1 LLTSCEAYHR
11 RVPSELPRGFLIR
24 NATLDDI
31 PAVASVGRA
40 CDIADIGEVDTD
52 ENWLHDDWTRPRFD
66 PSTDAWVV
74 SGQGGKV
81 VAFAYTWD
89 EEPHVRFDSGGWV
102 HPDHRGRGLG
112 TALVQEVAQVP
123 AGSAIRVLHSFDADA
138 SGARDPDASG
148 ARILFEAL
156 GYQPEREYLHMEID
170 VAKGFAVGDA
180 PAGIVVRPRTE
191 ADDRDIVAVMAD
203 AFNDPWN
210 YEEARQ
216 EFHESKIYDPSL
228 WLIALDG
235 NEAVGALF
243 GYLTNGR
250 GQISALGVRD
260 GWRRRG
266 IGQAL
271 LRASFLRFRERAAH
285 NVRLNV
291 DRDNVFGATR
301 LYERAGMRLRRRW
314 VVMVKDLTNE
324 ADAS

>member
-1 LLTSCEAYHR
+1 VPAELL
-11 RVPSELPRGFLIR
+11 PGFLIR

-31 PAVASVGRA
+31 PVVAAVGRA

-52 ENWLHDDWTRPRFD
+52 ENWLHDEWVRPRFD

-74 SGQGGKV
+74 TERGGEV

-89 EEPHVRFDSGGWV
+89 EEPHARFDSGGWV

-112 TALVQEVAQVP
+112 TALVREVERRALRDRAQVP
-123 AGSAIRVLHSFDADA
+123 AGSTLRVLQSFDADA
-138 SGARDPDASG
+138 SGARDPDASR
-148 ARILFEAL
+148 ARMLFESL
-156 GYQPEREYLHMEID
+156 GYAPETEYLHMEIE
-170 VAKGFAVGDA
+170 VSKELAVGDA
-180 PAGIVVRPRTE
+180 PAGIVVRSRTA

-203 AFNDPWN
+203 AFDDPWDH
-210 YEEARQ
+210 EEARQ
-216 EFHESKIYDPSL
+216 EFLARKTHDPSL

-235 NEAVGALF
+235 DVAVGALF

-266 IGQAL
+266 IAQAL
-271 LRASFLRFRERAAH
+271 LRGAFVRFRDRGAPD
-285 NVRLNV
+285 VRLNV
-291 DRDNVFGATR
+291 DRDNAFGASR
-301 LYERAGMRLRRRW
+301 LYERVGMRLRRRW
-314 VVMVKDLTNE
+314 VVVAKDLTEE